1 MKKLLTACA
10 IFVVLSS
17 CGGAKKF
24 NVEVEANELGTQLM
38 TIVYTTEG
46 GNRVVKSVPAVDG
59 KFSFDGV
66 ASGVSM
72 VEIFNSKKQ
81 PFAAF
86 PVSNGEDITLTKDSN
101 GEISI
106 EGSELSSRLFELLK
120 TYCDTTDYSQ
130 EPTEI
135 VRLLDDFYSSKSRC
149 DSGTVAS
156 PELFIRNDSVVTL
169 PVEGYWFFTS
179 TSDERTE
186 ELIDSIKSHGKQKHA
201 VRDIWIGTD
210 TLQWRSATHRDSATW
225 VQAMLPDAPLHFKN
239 VLTSTPMMIE
249 TDSAGTVI
257 RIQRFE

>member
-46 GNRVVKSVPAVDG
+46 GNRVMKSVPAVDG

-66 ASGVSM
+66 ASGVST

-86 PVSNGEDITLTKDSN
+86 LASNGEDITLTKDSN
-101 GEISI
+101 GDISI
-106 EGSELSSRLFELLK
+106 EGSELSS
-120 TYCDTTDYSQ
+120 
-130 EPTEI
+130 
-135 VRLLDDFYSSKSRC
+135 RLLDDFYSSKSRC

-186 ELIDSIKSHGKQKHA
+186 ELIDSIKSHSKQKHA

-210 TLQWRSATHRDSATW
+210 TLQWRSATRRDSATW
-225 VQAMLPDAPLHFKN
+225 IQALLPDAPLHFKN